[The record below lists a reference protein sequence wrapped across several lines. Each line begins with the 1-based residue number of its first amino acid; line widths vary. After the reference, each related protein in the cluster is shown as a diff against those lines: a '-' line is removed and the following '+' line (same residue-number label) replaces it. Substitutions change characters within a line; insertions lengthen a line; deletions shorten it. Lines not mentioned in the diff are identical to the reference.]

1 MAVLALTIFVS
12 CCLAGVFIACFAA
25 EARRSRH
32 SSPDR
37 ESLLPLEADAPAAAP
52 PARSAPDCPPPDR
65 PALLPPT

>member
-12 CCLAGVFIACFAA
+12 CCLASVFIACFAA

-52 PARSAPDCPPPDR
+52 PARSAPDCPHPTAPLSR
-65 PALLPPT
+65 P